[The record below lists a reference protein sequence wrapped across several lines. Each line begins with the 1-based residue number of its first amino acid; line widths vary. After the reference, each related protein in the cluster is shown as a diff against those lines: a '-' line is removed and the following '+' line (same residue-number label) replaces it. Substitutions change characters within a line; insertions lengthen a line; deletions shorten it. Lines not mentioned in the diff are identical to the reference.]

1 LDLSNELARR
11 QAALEA
17 RTSGLERQLADRRAT
32 SEAAADGVKELTGA
46 LESVRRDV
54 AALGESVRARVA
66 PPAGVP
72 AAQPPDALAVRLA
85 RLQEDVTRLDTE
97 LAEVRASGAQSVKD
111 LAEARLAQ
119 VRTADQVRSLEERV
133 AVAAAAAPSLAA
145 VASPPDFETLFA
157 SARQGTREEYQ
168 QALEILGAQR
178 LDTVGY
184 ASAYY
189 AREAPKDRRAQA
201 GEELTRR
208 GAKTVDRDLILA
220 LAHGQPAVRR
230 EAAVLLTRN
239 RTRGQDFGYSA
250 VSAAEERQRAVLRAV
265 KWWENEYRDDFP
277 EKAQLQQ
284 SVTVVLPVSPVK
296 PAGAAAPA
304 ATPVPAPAPP
314 PPQYNPPK

>member
-1 LDLSNELARR
+1 
-11 QAALEA
+11 
-17 RTSGLERQLADRRAT
+17 
-32 SEAAADGVKELTGA
+32 
-46 LESVRRDV
+46 
-54 AALGESVRARVA
+54 
-66 PPAGVP
+66 
-72 AAQPPDALAVRLA
+72 LAVRLA